1 VTAGDA
7 MADGPIT
14 GRRRARDTLAAA
26 GLRPRK
32 RFGQHFLTDANVVR
46 RIVDAVHREPAPA
59 VVEIGPGLGALTESL
74 VAAGGPLY
82 LVELDRGLARRLVE
96 QYAGVPLVRV
106 VEGDVLDVP
115 LDALVAEPT
124 ATVVGNLPYNVST
137 PILFRLLALRA
148 RFPRAIVML
157 QREVAQRIAS
167 RPGGRDWGVLSV
179 SLQTHAR
186 VRILFRVK
194 PGSFLPPPKVESAV
208 IEIAWSA
215 APRVDVGDDLDLHAA
230 VVRAAFGQRRKMLH
244 NALQT
249 LDVGAAVIDAALA
262 DAGIDPRAR
271 AETLDLEAFGRLTR
285 ALGARRGA

>member
-1 VTAGDA
+1 
-7 MADGPIT
+7 MIDGPIT

-26 GLRPRK
+26 GMRPRK
-32 RFGQHFLTDANVVR
+32 RLGQHFLVDGNVVR
-46 RIVDAVHREPAPA
+46 RIVDAVHAEPAPA

-82 LVELDRGLARRLVE
+82 LVELDRDLAARLRE
-96 QYAGVPLVRV
+96 QYAETSHVRV
-106 VEGDVLDVP
+106 VEGDVLEVP
-115 LDALVAEPT
+115 LDALVSEPT

-137 PILFRLLALRA
+137 PILFRLMALRA

-157 QREVAQRIAS
+157 QYEVAQRIAS

-179 SLQTHAR
+179 SLQTHAH

-208 IEIAWSA
+208 IEIVWSPV
-215 APRVDVGDDLDLHAA
+215 PRVDVGDDPGLHAA

-249 LDVGAAVIDAALA
+249 LGVDGPTVDLALA

-271 AETLDLEAFGRLTR
+271 AETLDLDAFGRLTR
-285 ALGARRGA
+285 ALAARRGA